1 MIITSL
7 KYFSCLVLTL
17 FVFCSAIICPQ
28 PLPSKIIF
36 NKLTIENGLSSS
48 GIYAIHQDK
57 TGFMWFGTE
66 NGLNRYDGY
75 NFKIFKHN
83 RDDINSI
90 ADDYTW
96 DICEDK
102 DGNLWFATNSGL
114 DKYNPLTGKFT
125 HFVNNPN
132 DSNSVS
138 SNLISSIAIDAEN
151 NLWVGTWDAGFN
163 IYSSS
168 TNKFKRFQSGNFI
181 IQSELVWYIFKD
193 SKNNMW
199 VGTEGG
205 GLLRYN
211 YTEKKYSIFLERK
224 IITSICEDSEGD
236 IWFGT
241 YGDGLIQYD
250 YVTNNFTDF
259 KSGTS
264 NTNSIADDYIWKVYT
279 DSKGLLWIAGTA
291 KGLTQYDKSQ
301 NKFTRLAHNPYN
313 PQSMSSNLVL
323 DIYEDRANNLWI
335 GTVDKGINKT
345 DRKPKKFHH
354 LKSELNNPNSLR
366 GDFILSLCEDR
377 SGNIWI
383 SNYNEGVTKYNHRES
398 KFSFYENNPSDSRSL
413 SNNQPRIIYE
423 DKSGT
428 IWIGN
433 IGGGINKY
441 NPRSNSFERYNVAD
455 GLSNSNVRIFFEDN
469 ENNFW
474 IGTSGGGLNKFD
486 RLTNRFTHFINDPA
500 NDNSLSSN
508 TVTSICQ
515 DKHGILWIG
524 TFDGGLNRFDPKT
537 NTFKRYFYPGADS
550 ANISGNTVTYLYY
563 SKEGNLWIGTW
574 NSGVSLYNETNDR
587 FIQFTEKDGL
597 LNNVICGIGE
607 DNNGDL
613 WISSVKG
620 ISKFNYTKREFQNYS
635 MNDGIQKGELNPG
648 AFLINKEGW
657 IFLGGTDG
665 VSVFHPDSLKRNTMH
680 SGVVMTSL
688 KILNEEYLTETQI
701 PFLRQ
706 LELNH
711 DEDIISIEFASLDF
725 TNPSRNRF
733 AYMLEGFDNDWIESG
748 TRNFITYT
756 NLDAGNYTFKVK
768 GTNSDGVWND
778 IPADI
783 KILINAPWWQT
794 SWAYAGYII
803 IIISG
808 LWGIRRFEKSR
819 IKLRNE
825 LRLQEFE
832 SQKLKEIETMK
843 SRFFANL
850 SHEFRTPLML
860 IKGPAEQLL
869 NNHPDSNSR
878 EQLKMITRN
887 TENLKN
893 LIDQLLELS
902 QLEAASIPLKA
913 KKGNLISLLRGLTL
927 SFESLAKEKS
937 ILLKFESAED
947 SLIAWVDR
955 DKLEKI
961 MNNLLSNAFKFT
973 KEGGTVSVTV
983 ERKTDAKNETA
994 LIIIS
999 DTGIGIPKNK
1009 LEKIFDRFYQADDLT
1024 RKNFGGSGIGL
1035 ALVKELVELHKWN
1048 ISVTSKENVG
1058 TEFQLII
1065 PVVGYLHKNV
1075 NSDDNLATENTSI
1088 DKKILSS
1095 SESLEEK
1102 NEVTNLSAEKSSILI
1117 VDDSDDVRIYL
1128 SGLLNSDYNITEAR
1142 NGREGI
1148 NLASEKS
1155 PDLIISDIMMP
1166 EMDGIEFC
1174 KKIKTDF
1181 QTSHIPLILLTA
1193 RVSDK
1198 SKYEGLETGADD
1210 YLTKPFDSKELLI
1223 RVKNLL
1229 EQRKR
1234 LKEKFGK
1241 DLNVNPS
1248 LITQNP
1254 VDKEFLE
1261 KTFSIAEKNLDNPDF
1276 DAESF
1281 AKELFMSLSQLRRK
1295 LKAVTGQAP
1304 GELLRTYKL
1313 KRAAQM
1319 ILEKRLSITQISLEV
1334 GFNSSSHFTKAF
1346 REQFNCLPSDFKG

>member
-7 KYFSCLVLTL
+7 KNYFCLVFTS
-17 FVFCSAIICPQ
+17 FVFCSVLSFPQ
-28 PLPSKIIF
+28 PLPAKLNF
-36 NKLTIENGLSSS
+36 EKLTIENGLSSS
-48 GIYAIHQDK
+48 AIYAIHQDK

-75 NFKIFKHN
+75 NFTIFKHN
-83 RDDINSI
+83 RDDVNSI

-102 DGNLWFATNSGL
+102 DGKLWFATNDGL
-114 DKYNPLTGKFT
+114 DKYDPLTGKFT
-125 HFVNNPN
+125 HFVNDPN
-132 DSNSVS
+132 DSNSLS
-138 SNLISSIAIDAEN
+138 SNLISSIALDAEN

-163 IYSSS
+163 IYSPS
-168 TNKFKRFQSGNFI
+168 TNKFKRFNSANSNLQSDI
-181 IQSELVWYIFKD
+181 VWYIFKD

-199 VGTEGG
+199 VGTESG

-211 YTEKKYSIFLERK
+211 YSEENYSNFLEGK
-224 IITSICEDSEGD
+224 IITSICEDQLGY

-241 YGDGLIQYD
+241 YGDGLIRYD
-250 YVTNNFTDF
+250 YSKNTFTDF
-259 KSGTS
+259 KTS
-264 NTNSIADDYIWKVYT
+264 STNSNSIADDYIWKVYT
-279 DSKGLLWIAGTA
+279 DSKGQLWIAGTA
-291 KGLTQYDKSQ
+291 NGLTQYNQSQ
-301 NKFTRLAHNPYN
+301 NKFTRLPHNPYDF
-313 PQSMSSNLVL
+313 QSMSSNLVL
-323 DIYEDRANNLWI
+323 DIYEDSSNNLWI
-335 GTVDKGINKT
+335 GTVDKGVNRT
-345 DRKPKKFHH
+345 DLKPRKFYH

-366 GDFILSLCEDR
+366 GDFIFSLCEDR
-377 SGNIWI
+377 TGNIWMA
-383 SNYNEGVTKYNHRES
+383 NYNVGITKYNPARN
-398 KFSFYENNPSDSRSL
+398 KFSFYENKPSDNRSL

-433 IGGGINKY
+433 IAGGFNKY
-441 NPRSNSFERYNVAD
+441 NPRSDSFERYDVGN
-455 GLSNSNVRIFFEDN
+455 GLSNNNVRIFFEDN

-486 RLTNRFTHFINDPA
+486 RLTNKFTHFINDPA
-500 NDNSLSSN
+500 NENSLSSN

-515 DKHGILWIG
+515 DKSGLLWIG

-550 ANISGNTVTYLYY
+550 ANISGNTVTYLYL
-563 SKEGNLWIGTW
+563 SKEGKLWVGTW
-574 NSGVSLYNETNDR
+574 NSGISLYDESNDR

-607 DNNGDL
+607 DNYGDL

-620 ISKFNYTKREFQNYS
+620 VSKFNYAKREFINYS

-680 SGVVMTSL
+680 SGVVITSL
-688 KILNEEYLTETQI
+688 KILNEEYLSETQV

-711 DEDIISIEFASLDF
+711 DENIISIEFASLDF
-725 TNPSRNRF
+725 TNSARNQF
-733 AYMLEGFDNDWIESG
+733 KYILEGFDKDWIQSG

-756 NLDAGNYTFKVK
+756 NLDPGKYTFKVK

-778 IPADI
+778 IPAEI

-794 SWAYAGYII
+794 SWAYSGYIL

-832 SQKLKEIETMK
+832 SQKLKEIEIMK

-869 NNHPDSNSR
+869 SNNPNQDTR
-878 EQLKMITRN
+878 EQLRMITRN

-913 KKGNLISLLRGLTL
+913 KKENLIDFLRGLTM
-927 SFESLAKEKS
+927 SFELLANEKN
-937 ILLKFESAED
+937 IYLKFESAEE
-947 SLIAWVDR
+947 SLITLIDR

-961 MNNLLSNAFKFT
+961 INNLLSNAFKFT
-973 KEGGTVSVTV
+973 KEGGTISVKV
-983 ERKTDAKNETA
+983 EKKFDDKNE
-994 LIIIS
+994 IVVVKIS
-999 DTGIGIPKNK
+999 DTGIGIPDNK
-1009 LEKIFDRFYQADDLT
+1009 LEKIFDRFYQADNSE
-1024 RKNFGGSGIGL
+1024 KKKYSGSGIGL
-1035 ALVKELVELHKWN
+1035 ALVKELVDLHKWN

-1065 PVVGYLHKNV
+1065 PAGDYLV
-1075 NSDDNLATENTSI
+1075 NDEKYKEAPIVEN
-1088 DKKILSS
+1088 ILDLKPVSNFI
-1095 SESLEEK
+1095 EDVEEI
-1102 NEVTNLSAEKSSILI
+1102 NEHIKPASGKSSILI
-1117 VDDSDDVRIYL
+1117 VDDSKDVRIYL
-1128 SGLLNSDYNITEAR
+1128 SGLLKSNYNIIEAKD
-1142 NGREGI
+1142 GKEGI
-1148 NLASEKS
+1148 DLAAEIS

-1174 KKIKTDF
+1174 KRIKTDF
-1181 QTSHIPLILLTA
+1181 RTSHIPVILLTA
-1193 RVSDK
+1193 KVSDK
-1198 SKYEGLETGADD
+1198 SKIEGLETGADD
-1210 YLTKPFDSKELLI
+1210 YLTKPFNSAELFI
-1223 RVKNLL
+1223 RIKNLL

-1254 VDKEFLE
+1254 IDKEFLE
-1261 KTFSIAEKNLDNPDF
+1261 KAFIIAGKNLDNPDF

-1281 AKELFMSLSQLRRK
+1281 AKDLFMSLSQLRRK

-1304 GELLRTYKL
+1304 GEFLRTYKL

-1319 ILEKRLSITQISLEV
+1319 LLEKKLNVTQIALEV
-1334 GFNSSSHFTKAF
+1334 GFNSPSHFTKAF
-1346 REQFNCLPSDFKG
+1346 REQFNCLPSDFNG